1 MIQFFTE
8 VELWKIRCTCY
19 TVIVVPFFTKVAL
32 WKVWWSSYCFIYNGD
47 AAGTTT
53 SPDGMHLEESVKRT
67 QGHPYDWQLINTNS
81 YIPTKFNRQ
90 DKGYIVYRVS
100 WTEQLGMKQV
110 YEIPVPPHASC
121 ATYLT
126 QSQNGSRESSLWA
139 ELVHLGEQRISF
151 FGGLLS
157 QYKLYS
163 LAKIISFIAEC
174 NQKNGLLWYMWC
186 GIHFPKKHVSS
197 CNYDSQYWW
206 STVKC
211 SYC

>member
-1 MIQFFTE
+1 M
-8 VELWKIRCTCY
+8 
-19 TVIVVPFFTKVAL
+19 VPFFTKVAL

-81 YIPTKFNRQ
+81 YVPTKFNRQ

-139 ELVHLGEQRISF
+139 ELVHLGEKRISF

-163 LAKIISFIAEC
+163 LPKIISFIVVLWPRLICRKFNAQ
-174 NQKNGLLWYMWC
+174 NLQKLSEWRVKINW
-186 GIHFPKKHVSS
+186 HVSVLT
-197 CNYDSQYWW
+197 DSKARGTRTEYGTSQIGHWRAQGNAGR
-206 STVKC
+206 
-211 SYC
+211 